1 MSLLGDHLRIPMGLG
16 IDNIREFILEDPLE
30 ITEITV
36 ASESILDNMYERM
49 VVSSHHPK
57 KKMNNNNKTHKKH
70 T

>member
-1 MSLLGDHLRIPMGLG
+1 MSLLGEHLRIPMGLG

-36 ASESILDNMYERM
+36 APESILDNMYERM
-49 VVSSHHPK
+49 VLPK
-57 KKMNNNNKTHKKH
+57 KKMNKTQKKH

>member
-57 KKMNNNNKTHKKH
+57 KKMNNNKTHKKQ

>member
-1 MSLLGDHLRIPMGLG
+1 MSLLGEHLRIPMGLG

-36 ASESILDNMYERM
+36 APESILDNMYERM
-49 VVSSHHPK
+49 VILNHPK
-57 KKMNNNNKTHKKH
+57 KKMNKTQKKH